1 MAAPPTAIR
10 GVSVNSQ
17 NERRRKRYA
26 EDPDYRKAVL
36 ESNRAGRAAR
46 REEVNAR
53 ARHAYA
59 NDERHRTRKR
69 LANSSYRREGPA
81 KQSERLCK
89 RYAEDPEYRKAVLER
104 NRAFRLAHRDEINAK
119 ARAAYARDDGYRRRK
134 RLAGNKWYSPEKR
147 LAQVYGLSVE
157 DYNAMLARQGGAC
170 AICKQAPTRRPL
182 FVDHCHTTG
191 KVRGLLCHGCNA
203 ALGFMRD
210 DHTRTSAAT
219 EYLLKLKR
227 HDETK

>member
-69 LANSSYRREGPA
+69 LANSSYRREGRA
-81 KQSERLCK
+81 KQSERLRK

-104 NRAFRLAHRDEINAK
+104 NRAFRLAHRDEINDK

-147 LAQVYGLSVE
+147 LAQVYGLSME
-157 DYNAMLARQGGAC
+157 DYNAMQAHQGGAC
-170 AICKQAPTRRPL
+170 AICKQPPTARPL
-182 FVDHCHTTG
+182 FVDHCHATG
-191 KVRGLLCHGCNA
+191 KVRGLLGHACNSS
-203 ALGFMRD
+203 LGFMRD

-219 EYLLKLKR
+219 KYLLKATR
-227 HDETK
+227 DDETK